1 MVRELFRLTEKLF
14 FMHTFVQTTAD
25 DVNTTKVKSQDEKPK
40 YQSFTLGLTF
50 YKQMGVFHGYLMRL
64 W

>member
-1 MVRELFRLTEKLF
+1 
-14 FMHTFVQTTAD
+14 MHTFVQTTVD

-50 YKQMGVFHGYLMRL
+50 YKQMGVFHGYLIRL